1 MSETNFDDFVHQ
13 PVHHFSRPLVRQR
26 SWTGRFSTV
35 LSSMIVPGVLI
46 GCAAGPMVSNQAIA
60 QDQVSV
66 QQVQH
71 TDERAEL
78 MYELLI
84 AELAG
89 RRGYLDVATEGY
101 LKAAKR
107 TDDTRVAERAT
118 KLAVW
123 GAQWEQA
130 QQAANRWLELE
141 PDSSEARELL
151 AQILMRSDQPEG
163 AALEQFV
170 NLVENAEDRAVV
182 LNDIYVLM
190 SREQDRPAALAT
202 LKGLQSHFPE
212 ELEAHLG
219 VARFLLQQNDRD
231 AALVAVE
238 QALDLNAEHGE
249 SLLMRAQI
257 LSEQGKPA
265 EGMDEIKQA
274 LQNDQDNVN
283 LRIGYARL
291 LAGAGRYTEASAELE
306 YLFKHAQG
314 NSDVLLSIGLLALD
328 SKRTD
333 AAKRYLEAL
342 LETGDHRDQAHY
354 YLARIDDQQQAFADA
369 IKHYESV
376 GEGELF
382 LSAQLRSAELYAATG
397 QLDVGIERV
406 RSLSALLPDPA
417 MQPML
422 ITTESRMLQDAGRDT
437 DAVGVLSDGLEKYPL
452 NAELLYARALASDRT
467 GDTETLMSDLTML
480 IEAEPDNASALNAL
494 GYFLADG
501 NQRLDEAE
509 VHLEKAISLRPDDPA
524 IMDSLGW
531 LRFRQGN
538 SEAAKRLL
546 ERAYELLP
554 DGEIAAHL
562 GEVLWVSGDKT
573 GARSIWNKAL
583 LDAPEHDKLNN
594 TVERLTQ

>member
-1 MSETNFDDFVHQ
+1 MNGTNLCGLARQ
-13 PVHHFSRPLVRQR
+13 YSR
-26 SWTGRFSTV
+26 SSRFSTV
-35 LSSMIVPGVLI
+35 LSGMFLPALLI
-46 GCAAGPMVSNQAIA
+46 GCAAGPMIPKTANA
-60 QDQVSV
+60 QDPEPLPLPQSHPDYAV
-66 QQVQH
+66 
-71 TDERAEL
+71 DDRAQL
-78 MYELLI
+78 MYELMI

-101 LKAAKR
+101 LSASKR
-107 TDDTRVAERAT
+107 TDDVRVAERAT

-123 GAQWEQA
+123 GSQWDLA
-130 QQAANRWLELE
+130 QQAADRWLELE

-163 AALEQFV
+163 AALDQFA
-170 NLVENAEDRAVV
+170 NLVENAEDRGVV
-182 LNDIYVLM
+182 LNDIYILM

-202 LKGLQSHFPE
+202 LKGLQSRFPE
-212 ELEAHLG
+212 EIEAHLG
-219 VARFLLQQNDRD
+219 LARFLLQQNDRD

-238 QALDLNAEHGE
+238 QALALNAEHGE
-249 SLLMRAQI
+249 ALLLRAQM
-257 LSEQGKPA
+257 LAEQGKDYLY
-265 EGMDEIKQA
+265 E
-274 LQNDQDNVN
+274 N
-283 LRIGYARL
+283 
-291 LAGAGRYTEASAELE
+291 ASD
-306 YLFKHAQG
+306 

-333 AAKRYLEAL
+333 AAKRYLETL
-342 LETGDHRDQAHY
+342 LSTGDHRDQAHY

-376 GEGELF
+376 GEGELY
-382 LSAQLRSAELYAATG
+382 LSSQLRSAELYAASG
-397 QLDVGIERV
+397 ELDVGIERV
-406 RSLSALLPDPA
+406 RSLSSILPDPA

-437 DAVGVLSDGLEKYPL
+437 DAVGVLSDGLEKFPL
-452 NAELLYARALASDRT
+452 NGDLLYARALASDRT
-467 GDTETLMSDLTML
+467 GDTETLMSDLNTL
-480 IEAEPDNASALNAL
+480 ITEEPENASALNAL
-494 GYFLADG
+494 GYFLADD

-524 IMDSLGW
+524 ILDSLGW

-562 GEVLWVSGDKT
+562 GEVLWVIGDKSA
-573 GARSIWNKAL
+573 ARSIWNKAL